1 MDRDRSLPGSL
12 SRLDS
17 QLPNLYRCKFED
29 VLALAGF
36 QLKQDQT
43 NEDQTQSRFLKLFN
57 TISSSELTTE
67 QAIALTC
74 QVLKGLGWE
83 GEELE
88 TLGQHADVDFSL
100 EAFYPEIQSRISRMN
115 CKKIGKAVNNAVVVL
130 DDQLDQF
137 YVSIFRL
144 ALYGIHTV
152 NRHRVQERNTFVG
165 YFQILYEN
173 LVRPSEAAAFTCCV
187 LTRFGK
193 DVSDLQEYATPNYN
207 LEQKYPEVDLRLT
220 VTELFNSVEKKDDVI
235 RIIARQDLNNYATDK
250 IAFIADFVQLLYERE
265 VIKVNGNIK
274 LQELAKLCH
283 RPTFFNDY
291 YRRQNLPT
299 GKRRNICVFLYI
311 FSFMV
316 AFFP

>member
-17 QLPNLYRCKFED
+17 QLPDLYRGKFED
-29 VLALAGF
+29 VLQLAGF
-36 QLKQDQT
+36 QLEQNQT

-57 TISSSELTTE
+57 TICSSGLTS
-67 QAIALTC
+67 QLAVALTC

-88 TLGQHADVDFSL
+88 TLGRHADVDFSL
-100 EAFYPEIQSRISRMN
+100 EAFYPEIQSHISRMN

-152 NRHRVQERNTFVG
+152 SRLRVEERSTFVG
-165 YFQILYEN
+165 YFQVLYEN

-193 DVSDLQEYATPNYN
+193 DVTDLQKYATPNYN

-220 VTELFNSVEKKDDVI
+220 VTELFNNVERKDDVI
-235 RIIARQDLNNYATDK
+235 RIIARQDRNNYATDK
-250 IAFIADFVQLLYERE
+250 ITFIADFVQLLCERE
-265 VIKVNGNIK
+265 VIKVNGNNK
-274 LQELAKLCH
+274 LQELAKLCR

-291 YRRQNLPT
+291 YIRQNLPT
-299 GKRRNICVFLYI
+299 GKRRNICAFLYI
-311 FSFMV
+311 L
-316 AFFP
+316 